1 VSPEKWWFNM
11 MNDVKK
17 INVRKLTL
25 TAILAAVSTVLMYL
39 QFPLPFIIPAFIE
52 MDFSELPAL
61 IAAFA
66 YGPIAGVTVCLIKN
80 LLHLLGTTTMG
91 VGELSNFLLGASF
104 VFIAGF
110 IYKKHKNRKGALMG
124 TLIGAAVM
132 AILSFPIN
140 LFITYPFFTAVF
152 FGGNPAPIMGM
163 YQALLPWADTLPKAL
178 LVFNMPFNFV
188 MKGLVNAAIAF
199 LIYKPLSPL
208 LKGKQESLN
217 K

>member
-1 VSPEKWWFNM
+1 M